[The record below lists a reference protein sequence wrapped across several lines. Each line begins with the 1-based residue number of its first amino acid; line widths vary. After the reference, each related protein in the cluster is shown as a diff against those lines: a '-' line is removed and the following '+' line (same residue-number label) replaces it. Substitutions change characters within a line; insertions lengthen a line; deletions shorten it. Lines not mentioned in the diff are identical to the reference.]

1 MQIARLDLSANN
13 FLVLPPMSLFLA
25 TGTVCHLAFH
35 SILTLPQQLP
45 PQINRCRFL
54 RVLSAH
60 HNALR
65 CMPDMTDCVYL
76 QEVLL
81 SHNKFKS
88 VPLGAFYC
96 GSLQLVDV
104 RHNNILEPPT

>member
-1 MQIARLDLSANN
+1 MEWPLKNAC
-13 FLVLPPMSLFLA
+13 
-25 TGTVCHLAFH
+25 TG
-35 SILTLPQQLP
+35 LTLSSPAAQCSCAKMQCESDDM
-45 PQINRCRFL
+45 NK
-54 RVLSAH
+54 
-60 HNALR
+60 NDLR